1 MSSIGATIKMPG
13 ASKTFKQV
21 VYTHTYLGH
30 KAWVFI
36 ATNREHL
43 EQTILRGGQH
53 RRNNKDARSIQDI
66 QASGVHKLRT
76 TQAQTKNGHTHCT

>member
-1 MSSIGATIKMPG
+1 
-13 ASKTFKQV
+13 
-21 VYTHTYLGH
+21 
-30 KAWVFI
+30 
-36 ATNREHL
+36 
-43 EQTILRGGQH
+43 LRGGQH